1 MIRATL
7 AALALGPSLLAVA
20 AAAQDTRDPY
30 LWLEDIEGQKALD
43 WVKKENAATDALI
56 RTRPGF
62 ETDRQRAKAILDD
75 DRQIAGPGEVMGDVI
90 TSFWRDAANPRGIWR
105 QSPLDAFLAG
115 KPVWTTLI
123 DIDALGRAEKQSWV
137 WHGADCLAPD
147 YKRCLISVSPGGTDA
162 DIVREWDRTT
172 KSFVA
177 DGFTL
182 PQAKSSVTWENAD
195 TLLVATDY
203 GAGSMTASGYPRI
216 VKRCAGCG
224 TPARSA
230 TANPSSPPPARNGST

>member
-1 MIRATL
+1 MRCKAVL
-7 AALALGPSLLAVA
+7 A
-20 AAAQDTRDPY
+20 
-30 LWLEDIEGQKALD
+30 
-43 WVKKENAATDALI
+43 
-56 RTRPGF
+56 
-62 ETDRQRAKAILDD
+62 
-75 DRQIAGPGEVMGDVI
+75 DV
-90 TSFWRDAANPRGIWR
+90 
-105 QSPLDAFLAG
+105 
-115 KPVWTTLI
+115 
-123 DIDALGRAEKQSWV
+123 DALGKAEKQSWV

-147 YKRCLISVSPGGTDA
+147 YKRCLVSISPGGTDA

-216 VKRCAGCG
+216 VKRWKRG
-224 TPARSA
+224 TPLSAATLVKEGVDVVMKRYPDYARLVKAAFSGPDMTALRQA
-230 TANPSSPPPARNGST
+230 TARVTQ